1 MTERPLAQLGAAGVA
16 GAIGVFGLI
25 GSIALGLGRLTAPGP
40 GLWPFTVSVVIT
52 VLAVVLALTGR
63 HGADTEP
70 FTAASVQTAAAV
82 LSLVVFA
89 VLLPLIGFEIPSLLL
104 VFVWMR
110 FLGRERW
117 VSSVAVS
124 VGTVV
129 AFYVLFVTVLE
140 IPLPRLI

>member
-25 GSIALGLGRLTAPGP
+25 GSVALGLGRLTAPGP

-63 HGADTEP
+63 HGTDTEG
-70 FTAASVQTAAAV
+70 FTGASVQTAIAV

-89 VLLPLIGFEIPSLLL
+89 ALLPLIGFEIPSLLL
-104 VFVWMR
+104 VFVWTR

-129 AFYVLFVTVLE
+129 AFYVLFVMVLE

>member
-16 GAIGVFGLI
+16 GAIGVFGLV
-25 GSIALGLGRLTAPGP
+25 GSLALGLGRLTAPGP

-63 HGADTEP
+63 HGTDTEG
-70 FTAASVQTAAAV
+70 FTRASVQTAVAV

-89 VLLPLIGFEIPSLLL
+89 ALLPLIGFEIPSLLL

-110 FLGRERW
+110 FLARSAGCHRW
-117 VSSVAVS
+117 PSALARWLRSTCCS
-124 VGTVV
+124 
-129 AFYVLFVTVLE
+129 
-140 IPLPRLI
+140 